1 MLIKVAAITSIAIL
15 TIAGADQ
22 AQSRGE
28 PNTGPRHGLQYH
40 RHASART
47 MPPEVR
53 YRDPR
58 YRPPRRHTPHFG
70 PPADLIQAYLPRTT
84 ETPMYN
90 EPPSRFP
97 QR

>member
-1 MLIKVAAITSIAIL
+1 MPLKPAVAAILATLAV
-15 TIAGADQ
+15 AGAVQ
-22 AQSRGE
+22 AEEYGERG
-28 PNTGPRHGLQYH
+28 PGTAHALRDH

>member
-1 MLIKVAAITSIAIL
+1 MPLKSVAAAIL
-15 TIAGADQ
+15 ASLVIAGA
-22 AQSRGE
+22 ARSEG
-28 PNTGPRHGLQYH
+28 HGDRTREYGH
-40 RHASART
+40 GRHASARN

-58 YRPPRRHTPHFG
+58 YRPPRRHAPHFG

-97 QR
+97 SR